1 MEEELA
7 PAEPGM
13 YRLKNDPAQTRF
25 ILTGEIS
32 TIYKQGDKVRKVHHV
47 IGAPDL
53 AAAKKIGAL
62 LAKVGNILSDGRPIL
77 GITSRN
83 LLEIV
88 LEASPDAFLIPAHI
102 WTPWFSVLGSKSG
115 FDTIKECYLDLEPH
129 IFAVETGLSSD
140 PPMNWMVKSLDRYHL
155 ISNSDAHSV
164 EKLGREATVFE
175 TGFDYYAIYKAMAT
189 GVGLL
194 GTVEFFP
201 EEGKYHLDGH
211 RDCGV
216 VVMPEQTRE
225 YKGIC
230 PVCGKPLTVGVL
242 NRVEELADRPG
253 GERPKSARHF
263 YSLIPLTEILSEMM
277 HVASPTKKVMALAEK
292 LTGQLGG
299 ELPLLLDADLDEIKS
314 VAGETLA
321 LAVKRMRL
329 GEVDKEAGYDGKF
342 GRVRV
347 FKDNEQDMLFAK
359 GLIDAPVRRKGASL
373 GKKKTEAAPVRRVML
388 LNDEQRSAVA
398 WEEGPIVVMAGPGT
412 GKTRV
417 LVERIRQL
425 IDKGETPSLAVT
437 FTNRAAKEIRDR
449 LDWSDS
455 ENGKEL
461 YHPGTGI
468 TAPTTLPSPPK
479 GWRGASVWTSSP
491 STPAGGRG
499 RGEGDEPLHVEV
511 STFHS
516 LAARIMHDAGM
527 SFEIA
532 DEAMLEK
539 IASPAIERDV
549 KKWVD
554 DLIFRQGTGQAL
566 EGEQAALIELMK
578 SQGVFTY
585 EGLIAEAERLVSSGT
600 CEKRF
605 IHVMVDEFQDINPLQ
620 YTFLKA
626 LSKGARSVMVI
637 GDPNQAI
644 YGFRGSSKASFDD
657 FIQDSPHCTKIHLS
671 ATHRLGAN
679 IACASNAFIGNDA
692 VCSQRETS
700 PIRVVRT
707 DRPYDFIAH
716 EIEALS
722 GGLTHLSVGKAKGEY
737 ALSDMAIIVRTKSQ
751 AMPVMEALARASIP
765 HDTAYAGPFAL
776 MRGIRERI
784 GLLVGRLWEPS
795 VKGVGEQALKCI
807 QSGLEP
813 AGHVQDKIKLAKAF
827 LEGLTGSVSARVTR
841 IDASDL
847 FRLPA
852 LDALSP
858 FYQYAQLFDD
868 NVGHFVEFLKLS
880 NDQSALGAEKVHVI
894 TAHAAK
900 GLEFRCVFMAGL
912 MQGVFPL
919 SGSSIEEERNLFYVA
934 MTRAKDLLYLVCPQ
948 SCPSEFVG
956 RIPEMYAVETAEKHR
971 KTKPGQMVLFD

>member
-13 YRLKNDPAQTRF
+13 YRLKNDSVQTRF

-32 TIYKQGDKVRKVHHV
+32 TIYKQGDKVRKVHHI

-53 AAAKKIGAL
+53 ATAKKIGAS

-88 LEASPDAFLIPAHI
+88 LEASTDAFLIPAHI
-102 WTPWFSVLGSKSG
+102 WTPWFSALGSKSG

-155 ISNSDAHSV
+155 ISNSDAHSA

-175 TGFDYYAIYKAMAT
+175 TGLDYYAIRKAMAT

-216 VVMPEQTRE
+216 VMMPEQTRE

-230 PVCGKPLTVGVL
+230 PKCGKPLTVGVL
-242 NRVEELADRPG
+242 SRVEELADRPE
-253 GERPKSARHF
+253 GERPQSARHF
-263 YSLIPLTEILSEMM
+263 YSLIPLTEMLCEIM
-277 HVASPTKKVMALAEK
+277 HVASPTKKVMALSEK

-299 ELPLLLDADLDEIKS
+299 ELPLLLDAELEEIKS

-321 LAVKRMRL
+321 LAIKRMRL

-347 FKDNEQDMLFAK
+347 FKDNEQDMLFAQ
-359 GLIDAPVRRKGASL
+359 GLVDAPVRRNRTTL
-373 GKKKTEAAPVRRVML
+373 GKKKTETAPERRVMQL
-388 LNDEQRSAVA
+388 GDEQRLAVA

-417 LVERIRQL
+417 LVERIRGL
-425 IDKGETPSLAVT
+425 IDKGETSILALT
-437 FTNRAAKEIRDR
+437 FTNRAAQEIRDR
-449 LDWSDS
+449 L
-455 ENGKEL
+455 
-461 YHPGTGI
+461 
-468 TAPTTLPSPPK
+468 
-479 GWRGASVWTSSP
+479 GW
-491 STPAGGRG
+491 GG
-499 RGEGDEPLHVEV
+499 GEGKGVEV

-516 LAARIMHDAGM
+516 LAAGIMHDAGM
-527 SFEIA
+527 SFDIA

-539 IASPAIERDV
+539 VAAPAIGKDV

-554 DLIFRQGTGQAL
+554 DLIFRQGTQKAL
-566 EGEQAALIELMK
+566 APEQAALIERMK

-585 EGLIAEAERLVSSGT
+585 EGLIAEAARLVSSGI
-600 CEKRF
+600 CAKRLQ
-605 IHVMVDEFQDINPLQ
+605 HVMVDEFQDINPVQ
-620 YTFLKA
+620 YTFLKI
-626 LSKGARSVMVI
+626 LSKGAKSVMVI

-644 YGFRGSSKASFDD
+644 YGFRGSSKASFED
-657 FIQDSPHCTKIHLS
+657 FIQDSPKCTKIHLS
-671 ATHRLGAN
+671 ATHRLGTH
-679 IACASNAFIGNDA
+679 IAVASNAFIGSDA
-692 VCSQRETS
+692 VWGQRETS

-707 DRPYDFIAH
+707 DKPYDFIAH

-737 ALSDMAIIVRTKSQ
+737 GLSDMAIIVRTKSQ

-765 HDTAYAGPFAL
+765 HDTAYARPFAA

-784 GLLVGRLWEPS
+784 ELLVGSGWEPC

-807 QSGLEP
+807 QSGLDF
-813 AGHVQDKIKLAKAF
+813 ADHVQDKIKQAGAF
-827 LEGLTGSVSARVTR
+827 LEGLTGSVSARVTK

-847 FRLPA
+847 FKLPS

-858 FYQYAQLFDD
+858 FYQYAQLFSD

-912 MQGVFPL
+912 IRGIFPL
-919 SGSSIEEERNLFYVA
+919 SGSSLEEEQNLFYVG

-948 SCPSEFVG
+948 DCPSEFVG
-956 RIPEMYAVETAEKHR
+956 RIPAKNSEETMVKH
-971 KTKPGQMVLFD
+971 KKPKPDQMVLFD